1 MCHYYNV
8 YFAHTAGGLMIG
20 KKVSDI
26 CLDGK
31 TLEFYKWREGN
42 VREFLNV
49 VKENINVVAESWSD
63 VERKECLE
71 ETPVCFQRAGQLL
84 RLISS

>member
-1 MCHYYNV
+1 
-8 YFAHTAGGLMIG
+8 MIG
-20 KKVSDI
+20 KKVSEL

-42 VREFLNV
+42 VREFLNTA
-49 VKENINVVAESWSD
+49 KEKINVVAESWSD
-63 VERKECLE
+63 LERKECLE
-71 ETPVCFQRAGQLL
+71 ETSTCFQRAGQLL